1 MPLRDV
7 LRKIIEHRN
16 DDILKQHQSE
26 LPEINRE
33 FTVVKELID
42 TALEE
47 EELTS
52 EVDKIQY
59 FQRLLNQYGAEFKNP
74 VAVGIIQASCKEA
87 GIEVTVKLAP

>member
-1 MPLRDV
+1 MPLRDI
-7 LRKIIEHRN
+7 LRKIMDHRA

-33 FTVVKELID
+33 FGVVKELID

-47 EELTS
+47 EELPS
-52 EVDKIQY
+52 EAEKIQY

-74 VAVGIIQASCKEA
+74 VAVDIIQASCKEA
-87 GIEVTVKLAP
+87 GIAVTVKLAP